1 MDHATKLCERI
12 IDEKLKHE
20 KLKHELIY
28 LKPIWSSSR
37 KINSE
42 SYIHYQEVDGEIQQE
57 EKILTCGIIDL
68 DKTYDMIQWQ
78 VIWYVL
84 VTKHAY
90 KRYIYAIKDMY
101 DGAITSVRTIEGK
114 TSCF

>member
-1 MDHATKLCERI
+1 MEKNILVPNKGDVLNYSNYRGIRLMDHATKLCERI

-42 SYIHYQEVDGEIQQE
+42 SYIHY
-57 EKILTCGIIDL
+57 
-68 DKTYDMIQWQ
+68 
-78 VIWYVL
+78 
-84 VTKHAY
+84 
-90 KRYIYAIKDMY
+90 
-101 DGAITSVRTIEGK
+101 
-114 TSCF
+114 